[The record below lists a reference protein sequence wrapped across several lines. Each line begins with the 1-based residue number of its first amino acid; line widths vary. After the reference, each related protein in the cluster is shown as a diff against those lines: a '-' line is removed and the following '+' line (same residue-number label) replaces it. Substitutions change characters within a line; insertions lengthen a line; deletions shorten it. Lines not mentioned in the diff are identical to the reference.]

1 MARDYICLYHSYLDA
16 IQALG
21 DAERGRLLT
30 AMLEYSI
37 TGEAPQLNGN
47 ERFIFPL
54 IKSQIDRDR
63 DRYETKCA
71 KAAESG
77 RQRTLANAS
86 DCQRT
91 LANAGK
97 EKDKEKEK
105 GKDKGKSKDKGK
117 DDTLTGN
124 SAQDAQESLLDDYP
138 FSLELRS
145 AVEDWLAYKHEL
157 RQDYKPTGLKS
168 MLTQIH
174 KSAAQYGDAAVAE
187 TIRESMANRYQGIV
201 FDQLR
206 RNTQR
211 ASTPSSNVFAELLRK
226 GEFE

>member
-77 RQRTLANAS
+77 RQRTLANA
-86 DCQRT
+86 DK
-91 LANAGK
+91 GKDK
-97 EKDKEKEK
+97 EKDKD
-105 GKDKGKSKDKGK
+105 KDKGKSKDKGK

-124 SAQDAQESLLDDYP
+124 SAQDAQESLLDGNP

-168 MLTQIH
+168 MLTQIQ

-187 TIRESMANRYQGIV
+187 TIRESMANRYQGIT
-201 FDQLR
+201 FDKIR